1 MNESGKVKNIGHYFE
16 KVLDLAPTDQELS
29 DIYERE
35 FPHLYRV
42 VDNFIKDN
50 ELEEVEIADFGGGNG
65 AVIHHLKENSEF
77 SDRFRV
83 TCIDSNQELLDDNT
97 TADVKILSDLT
108 QYDGEE
114 LFDIVI
120 MRYVLQFNNKG
131 EQFKILENIHRALK
145 NDGIF
150 LNWHVS
156 VENEDHKE
164 RFLTL
169 LASDEINPKL
179 NRPNSYWDT
188 MEDIF
193 ALKVEAG
200 FDTEIVDFYS
210 SVLHT
215 TLKLKYNLSDEED
228 REIQEFLGEYNYIN
242 CALTVSKKLS
252 EL

>member
-1 MNESGKVKNIGHYFE
+1 MSESRRVKDIGHYLE
-16 KVLDLAPTDQELS
+16 KALDIAPTEQELY

-42 VDNFIKDN
+42 VDNFIKDK

-65 AVIHHLKENSEF
+65 TVIEHLKENSEF
-77 SDRFRV
+77 SDRIKA
-83 TCIDSNQELLDDNT
+83 TCIDSNRDLLDDNT
-97 TADVKILSDLT
+97 TSDAKVHSDLT
-108 QYDGEE
+108 QYDGED

-120 MRYVLQFNNKG
+120 MRYVFQSYNRG

-145 NDGIF
+145 DNGIF
-150 LNWHVS
+150 LNWHIS
-156 VENEDHKE
+156 VENEDHKN

-215 TLKLKYNLSDEED
+215 NLKLKYELSDEED
-228 REIQEFLGEYNYIN
+228 REVQEFLGEYNYIN
-242 CALTVSKKLS
+242 CALTVSKKLD
-252 EL
+252 

>member
-1 MNESGKVKNIGHYFE
+1 MSESGKVKNIGHYFE
-16 KVLDLAPTDQELS
+16 KVLDIAPTDQELH

-42 VDNFIKDN
+42 VDNFIKDK
-50 ELEEVEIADFGGGNG
+50 ELEEIEIADFGGGNG
-65 AVIHHLKENSEF
+65 AVIEHLKENSKF
-77 SDRFRV
+77 SDRFKV

-97 TADVKILSDLT
+97 SADAKVHSDLT
-108 QYDGEE
+108 QYDAED

-120 MRYVLQFNNKG
+120 MRYVFQSYSMG

-145 NDGIF
+145 DGGIF
-150 LNWHVS
+150 LNWHIS
-156 VENEDHKE
+156 LENEDHKQ

-210 SVLHT
+210 TVLDT
-215 TLKLKYNLSDEED
+215 ALKSKYELSDEED
-228 REIQEFLGEYNYIN
+228 QEVQEFLGEYNYIN
-242 CALTVSKKLS
+242 CALTVSKKLD
-252 EL
+252 

>member
-1 MNESGKVKNIGHYFE
+1 MSESGKVKNIGHYFE
-16 KVLDLAPTDQELS
+16 KVLDITPTERELY

-50 ELEEVEIADFGGGNG
+50 KLEEVEIADFGGGNG
-65 AVIHHLKENSEF
+65 AVIEHLKENSEF
-77 SDRFRV
+77 SDRIKA
-83 TCIDSNQELLDDNT
+83 TCIDSNRDILDENT
-97 TADVKILSDLT
+97 AADVKILSDPAEF
-108 QYDGEE
+108 DGEDM
-114 LFDIVI
+114 FDIVI
-120 MRYVLQFNNKG
+120 MRYVLQDKNSY
-131 EQFKILENIHRALK
+131 EQFKIFNNIHHALK
-145 NDGIF
+145 TNGIF
-150 LNWHVS
+150 LNWHIS
-156 VENEDHKE
+156 VENEDHKK

-179 NRPNSYWDT
+179 NSPNSYWDT

-210 SVLHT
+210 SVVHA
-215 TLKLKYNLSDEED
+215 TLKLKYELSDEED

-242 CALTVSKKLS
+242 CALTVSKKLD
-252 EL
+252 

>member
-1 MNESGKVKNIGHYFE
+1 MSDQVAVKNIGHYFE
-16 KVLDLAPTDQELS
+16 KVLDIAPSDQELY

-42 VDNFIKDN
+42 VDNFIKDSDHKR
-50 ELEEVEIADFGGGNG
+50 VEIADFGGGNG
-65 AVIHHLKENSEF
+65 AVIEHLKENSKF
-77 SDRFRV
+77 SDRFNV

-97 TADVKILSDLT
+97 TADTKILSDLT
-108 QYDGEE
+108 EYFAEN

-120 MRYVLQFNNKG
+120 MRYVLQFNSMN
-131 EQFKILENIHRALK
+131 EQFKILKNIHRSLK

-150 LNWHVS
+150 LNWHLS
-156 VENEDHKE
+156 VENEDHKK

-193 ALKVEAG
+193 SLKVEAG
-200 FDTEIVDFYS
+200 FETEIVDFYS

-215 TLKLKYNLSDEED
+215 TLKLKHELSDEED
-228 REIQEFLGEYNYIN
+228 KEVQEFLGEYNYIN
-242 CALTVSKKLS
+242 CALAVSKKLG
-252 EL
+252 